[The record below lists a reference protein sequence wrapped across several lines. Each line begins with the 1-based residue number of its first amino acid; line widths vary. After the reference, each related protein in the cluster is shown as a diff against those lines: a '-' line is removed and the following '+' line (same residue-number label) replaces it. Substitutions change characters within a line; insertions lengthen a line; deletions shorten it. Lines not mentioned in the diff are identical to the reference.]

1 MTRPPTSSP
10 LRRLAAALAALC
22 CVAAPLGAQDE
33 GGDAPDPQELM
44 RQIRRNLVKI
54 EDELQKVRA
63 ESAATA
69 DAAAKKDLDRL
80 IDLLRR
86 RQEQVTKDI
95 DEIIKQMKSQEGGG
109 GSSSSESDSPPPKGS
124 QGKKPSSKN
133 RNKSEGGK
141 DDKSQGDKK
150 RGDKSEGGKEQG
162 DKEGGK
168 DGKPEKGEDGE
179 GSKPE
184 GGKPEPNGGDPKDG
198 PPGSGRE
205 NNAQKGGAQENRDG
219 ANPKQPAGRKV
230 VQVQINEIWG
240 RLPAEQRQKLVD
252 RNFKDYTPE
261 YEDEIREYLRRT
273 NLVGPR

>member
-1 MTRPPTSSP
+1 MTRRTGFGA
-10 LRRLAAALAALC
+10 LLLAAFACCALPCRAQEAD
-22 CVAAPLGAQDE
+22 GAE
-33 GGDAPDPQELM
+33 VDPAELM
-44 RQIRRNLVKI
+44 RQIRRNLMKI
-54 EDELQKVRA
+54 EDELHRVK
-63 ESAATA
+63 SAAA
-69 DAAAKKDLDRL
+69 GEASEAVRKDMDKLAETL
-80 IDLLRR
+80 KR

-95 DEIIKQMKSQEGGG
+95 DEIIKQMKAQEGGG

-150 RGDKSEGGKEQG
+150 QGDKGEGGKEQG

-168 DGKPEKGEDGE
+168 DGKPEKGGDGE

-198 PPGSGRE
+198 PPGNGRE
-205 NNAQKGGAQENRDG
+205 NNAGKGGAQENRDG